1 VSFFKPAGD
10 PVWGRDFSQLEVFA
24 RNISMNYVA
33 IGVDLVIGVMM
44 LPFNIAHLG
53 QSTYGLWVLIASVTM
68 YFSILDLG
76 YGVSQVKFASEYRA
90 RRDREGL
97 NQIVSSLFFF
107 FCVIGLAA
115 FAVGV
120 LLSMNLERF
129 FSLTPAQAGD
139 GRDVLLIISAYLALG
154 FPASVFGGIVNGF
167 QRHYLNGF
175 VSIGTSIV
183 VAVVNL
189 AVLSAGYGLVELVA
203 ATTTIRALSYAG
215 YTMNAY
221 RAFPGLRIR
230 LSKVRLP
237 RLREVTGFS
246 VFILLI
252 DLANKVNY
260 STDTIVIGAFMSTA
274 AIAVWAVAQRLID
287 ATQTITGQL
296 TGALFPI
303 VVDSSALGRE
313 DRLRELFIQGT
324 RVSLAMVIPVVTGL
338 SLLAEPLVMAWVGPE
353 FSGSIA
359 VIYILAMAVA
369 IRVGNSTAT
378 TLLKGAGR
386 HRLLAIS
393 NVLVAI
399 LNIGFSIAL
408 VRRMGLAGVALGTLM
423 ALAIVSS
430 LVLFPAACRRVQM
443 NKREALRIGV
453 FPALWPAVVM
463 AAFLAITRTVLS
475 GNLVAIALQAIV
487 GGFIYLGVFL
497 MLAIGRDEREWYLT
511 KAKRLL
517 NRPRVAAEIQV

>member
-1 VSFFKPAGD
+1 
-10 PVWGRDFSQLEVFA
+10 
-24 RNISMNYVA
+24 
-33 IGVDLVIGVMM
+33 
-44 LPFNIAHLG
+44 
-53 QSTYGLWVLIASVTM
+53 
-68 YFSILDLG
+68 
-76 YGVSQVKFASEYRA
+76 
-90 RRDREGL
+90 
-97 NQIVSSLFFF
+97 
-107 FCVIGLAA
+107 
-115 FAVGV
+115 
-120 LLSMNLERF
+120 
-129 FSLTPAQAGD
+129 
-139 GRDVLLIISAYLALG
+139 
-154 FPASVFGGIVNGF
+154 
-167 QRHYLNGF
+167 
-175 VSIGTSIV
+175 
-183 VAVVNL
+183 
-189 AVLSAGYGLVELVA
+189 
-203 ATTTIRALSYAG
+203 
-215 YTMNAY
+215 
-221 RAFPGLRIR
+221 
-230 LSKVRLP
+230 
-237 RLREVTGFS
+237 
-246 VFILLI
+246 
-252 DLANKVNY
+252 
-260 STDTIVIGAFMSTA
+260 MSTA